1 MVRGHRF
8 AELQFFLK
16 TLTKSENII
25 HNWKKKWLAI
35 FLSLKQLWCTFHPFH
50 PFVVYDHNTVTFIRN
65 MQNKNHILTMGI
77 NVARI
82 QFDYKILSV
91 TIVVLQML
99 CLELD
104 NIVMNWN
111 KDVLQKVC
119 IQTFASREEMLC
131 IYYKYEILL
140 CSL

>member
-1 MVRGHRF
+1 M
-8 AELQFFLK
+8 K
-16 TLTKSENII
+16 YKS
-25 HNWKKKWLAI
+25 
-35 FLSLKQLWCTFHPFH
+35 
-50 PFVVYDHNTVTFIRN
+50 
-65 MQNKNHILTMGI
+65 HILTMGI

-111 KDVLQKVC
+111 TDLLQKFVSKPFLQERKC
-119 IQTFASREEMLC
+119 YEYIINMR
-131 IYYKYEILL
+131 YYFVH
-140 CSL
+140 

>member
-1 MVRGHRF
+1 
-8 AELQFFLK
+8 
-16 TLTKSENII
+16 
-25 HNWKKKWLAI
+25 
-35 FLSLKQLWCTFHPFH
+35 
-50 PFVVYDHNTVTFIRN
+50 